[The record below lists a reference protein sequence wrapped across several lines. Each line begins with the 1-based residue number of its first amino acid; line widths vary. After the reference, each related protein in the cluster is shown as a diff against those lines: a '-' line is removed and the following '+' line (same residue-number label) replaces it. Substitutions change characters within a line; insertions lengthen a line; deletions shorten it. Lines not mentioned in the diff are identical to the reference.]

1 MTTALAPTPATTG
14 ELPWDPYARA
24 CPSRELLD
32 RIGDK
37 WTVLVL
43 GALAGEEPR
52 RFSALRRQVDGVSEK
67 MLTQTLRGLER
78 DGLVVRTV
86 HAEVPPRVEYALTP
100 LGRTLREPLAA
111 IERWATDHMAEVL
124 SARAAAGGAPPPR

>member
-1 MTTALAPTPATTG
+1 MTTATATEAPPA
-14 ELPWDPYARA
+14 EQPWNPYARG

-43 GALAGEEPR
+43 GALRDEGPR
-52 RFSALRRQVDGVSEK
+52 RFSALRREVAGVSEK

-86 HAEVPPRVEYALTP
+86 HAEVPPRVEYELTP
-100 LGRTLREPLAA
+100 LGRSLREPLAA
-111 IERWATDHMAEVL
+111 IERWTTDHMAEVL
-124 SARAAAGGAPPPR
+124 AARAAADVRSAG

>member
-1 MTTALAPTPATTG
+1 MNTATVERPAAGT
-14 ELPWDPYARA
+14 PWDPYARD
-24 CPSRELLD
+24 CPSRQLLD

-52 RFSALRRQVDGVSEK
+52 RFSVLRRQVAGVSEK

-86 HAEVPPRVEYALTP
+86 HAEVPPRVEYELTP
-100 LGRTLREPLAA
+100 LGRSLRDPLAA
-111 IERWATDHMAEVL
+111 IEQWATDHMADVL
-124 SARAAAGGAPPPR
+124 AARAQADGVPAPR

>member
-1 MTTALAPTPATTG
+1 MTTVSPAAPVASP
-14 ELPWDPYARA
+14 ELPFDPYARA

-43 GALAGEEPR
+43 GALAGEGPR
-52 RFSALRRQVDGVSEK
+52 RFSAVRRQVEGVSEK

-78 DGLVVRTV
+78 DGLLVRTV
-86 HAEVPPRVEYALTP
+86 HAEVPPRVEYELTP

-124 SARAAAGGAPPPR
+124 LARAAAGGAVPAR

>member
-1 MTTALAPTPATTG
+1 VTTASTAAHRTAEP
-14 ELPWDPYARA
+14 PWDPYARD

-43 GALAGEEPR
+43 GALRAEEPR
-52 RFSALRRQVDGVSEK
+52 RFSVLRRQVAGISEK
-67 MLTQTLRGLER
+67 MLAQTLRGLER

-86 HAEVPPRVEYALTP
+86 HAEVPPRVEYQLTA
-100 LGRTLREPLAA
+100 LGRSLREPLAA
-111 IERWATDHMAEVL
+111 IARWATDHMAEVL
-124 SARAAAGGAPPPR
+124 AARAAAGGVPAGR